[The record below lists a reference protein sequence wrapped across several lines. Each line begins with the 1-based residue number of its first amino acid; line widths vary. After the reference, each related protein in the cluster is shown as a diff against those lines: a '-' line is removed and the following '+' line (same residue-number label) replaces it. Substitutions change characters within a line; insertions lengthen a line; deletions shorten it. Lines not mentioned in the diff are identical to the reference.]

1 MIYGLKQARVD
12 DEAFGALTSELRVR
26 VLNASATGCLVESTR
41 ALPVGTVAG
50 LRVRL
55 LDRDYDDE
63 VQITRCQE
71 LAGAGSI
78 FHIAMQ
84 FLSTAPP
91 YAGSL
96 RYAIHRELHQLAG
109 WVHVADGP
117 DAQPTDSSRRG
128 TADATET

>member
-1 MIYGLKQARVD
+1 MIYGLNQARID
-12 DEAFGALTSELRVR
+12 DEAFAALTAELRVR

-78 FHIAMQ
+78 FHVAMR

-109 WVHVADGP
+109 WVHVPDGT
-117 DAQPTDSSRRG
+117 DAQPTDSRAAAQPTR
-128 TADATET
+128 TET

>member
-1 MIYGLKQARVD
+1 MMYGQKHARID

-26 VLNASATGCLVESTR
+26 VLNASATGCLIESTR

-63 VQITRCQE
+63 VQITRCQA
-71 LAGAGSI
+71 LAGAGNI

-96 RYAIHRELHQLAG
+96 RYAIHRELHTFAG
-109 WVHVADGP
+109 WVHAPAGTEG
-117 DAQPTDSSRRG
+117 QSTDSSRRG
-128 TADATET
+128 TADATEK